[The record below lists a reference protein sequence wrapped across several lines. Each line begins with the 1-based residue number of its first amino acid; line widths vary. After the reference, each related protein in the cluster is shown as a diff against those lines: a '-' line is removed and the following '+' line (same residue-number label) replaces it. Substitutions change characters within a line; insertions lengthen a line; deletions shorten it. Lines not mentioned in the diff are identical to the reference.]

1 LVRLYAPVGTTSL
14 TMKAAKQPLAGTS
27 GPLFRR
33 HQPRR
38 RLFIRHQPAVLA
50 GTVSL
55 HRCIHSSI
63 APCSPREKEIKHA
76 KNLPEGEQPAAG
88 HRNHEDKGLVR
99 CPLLSLFILFIILFI
114 VLRLQR

>member
-1 LVRLYAPVGTTSL
+1 V
-14 TMKAAKQPLAGTS
+14 
-27 GPLFRR
+27 
-33 HQPRR
+33 
-38 RLFIRHQPAVLA
+38 
-50 GTVSL
+50 

-88 HRNHEDKGLVR
+88 HRNREDKGLVR
-99 CPLLSLFILFIILFI
+99 CPLFILFIIIDLVLFILINILFI